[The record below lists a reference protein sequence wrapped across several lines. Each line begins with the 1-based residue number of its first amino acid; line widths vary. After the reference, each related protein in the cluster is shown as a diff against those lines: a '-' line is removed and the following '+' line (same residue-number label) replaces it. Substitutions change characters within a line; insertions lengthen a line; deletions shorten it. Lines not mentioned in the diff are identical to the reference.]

1 MKLEIRKFE
10 IDDISSLWE
19 LMNAFEYVPI
29 SIELHRQ
36 KYQFDEQIA
45 QREDEYLALFAGIF
59 EERIV
64 GFCRLEK
71 IKTLFIAQVGV
82 IPEARGKGLGTT
94 LLAVVLELAR
104 AQNVEKLYCQVDNSV
119 VHDKKFLDKHGIKTS
134 KRNILSKLEITNF
147 SPVEYQLLEQQ
158 LLLKGYDFAYLAD
171 FQDTAE
177 TRENLYQLVRQSVED
192 DAGFDGEFET
202 LEEFNDRI
210 WQIYWNARD
219 FWCFALYRSSF
230 VALAGTRLVGVSTL
244 WETQLTGV
252 ARNHRG
258 LGLAQVVKMK
268 SILNSWEYGAE
279 TIKTGNDSGN
289 LAMIAINFKM
299 GFVHTGDRYSLEL
312 SL

>member
-19 LMNAFEYVPI
+19 LMNAFEYVPN

-210 WQIYWNARD
+210 WQIYWDAREH
-219 FWCFALYRSSF
+219 WVFAIDGSRF
-230 VALAGTRLVGVSTL
+230 VALAGASPITPEL
-244 WETQLTGV
+244 WHTNLTGV
-252 ARNHRG
+252 ARDYRKR
-258 LGLAQVVKMK
+258 GLAQLVKAK
-268 SILNSWEYGAE
+268 STQIARDSGAKF
-279 TIKTGNDSGN
+279 INTGNNSRN
-289 LAMIAINFKM
+289 AAMIAVNRKLGFKHV
-299 GFVHTGDRYSLEL
+299 GVRYWLEL